1 MDIQDFNYKENTYKD
16 LGLMVLMGKIVNQTF
31 MDVVSKSFMELDYEV
46 FALDYM
52 VLLFV
57 LVIFVLS
64 FNLISI
70 SCF

>member
-46 FALDYM
+46 LGYM

>member
-31 MDVVSKSFMELDYEV
+31 MDVVSKYLMELDYEV
-46 FALDYM
+46 FALGYM

>member
-46 FALDYM
+46 FALGYM